1 MAEDSFPEGTANKE
15 TSSSFESEPETNSLS
30 SMLEPPLSSS
40 SPSIIPSTETFISQE
55 KTTVYATVYEY
66 PDATETATVTEI
78 DTSYGFTFEPGSVL
92 ISTDAFDAQSTITLT
107 AYAQDYVLS
116 GTTVTPSVS
125 YTTEYVTLTT
135 TIEPLN
141 GLQPSTM
148 LTTVTTTSTDT
159 VTVTE
164 STNAPE
170 VLSTAISDN
179 YTTETSTSIEISLQ
193 TEALWTQKLISS
205 TSTETLT
212 MRSLDRF
219 QPYYLSTQVLYSTAT
234 ITSYTTTTTQAP
246 ANNPAPAQDPPPEQ
260 APPPAET
267 TPTTTTEDLKDP
279 CAGNRFYRLN
289 QIC

>member
-1 MAEDSFPEGTANKE
+1 MPMRALHKNSS
-15 TSSSFESEPETNSLS
+15 TSIYGGP
-30 SMLEPPLSSS
+30 
-40 SPSIIPSTETFISQE
+40 
-55 KTTVYATVYEY
+55 YAKWALNGVYEY

-170 VLSTAISDN
+170 SEPVFNI
-179 YTTETSTSIEISLQ
+179 
-193 TEALWTQKLISS
+193 
-205 TSTETLT
+205 
-212 MRSLDRF
+212 
-219 QPYYLSTQVLYSTAT
+219 
-234 ITSYTTTTTQAP
+234 
-246 ANNPAPAQDPPPEQ
+246 
-260 APPPAET
+260 
-267 TPTTTTEDLKDP
+267 
-279 CAGNRFYRLN
+279 
-289 QIC
+289 